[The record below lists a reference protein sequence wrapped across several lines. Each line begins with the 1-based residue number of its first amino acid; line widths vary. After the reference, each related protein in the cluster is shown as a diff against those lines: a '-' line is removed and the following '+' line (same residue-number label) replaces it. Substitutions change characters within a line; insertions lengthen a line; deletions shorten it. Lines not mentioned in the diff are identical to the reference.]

1 MLLSCGGNDGSDTEQ
16 NLEKVVT
23 HKTDTLTVYQSEDGK
38 LKYKFE
44 APLMEIYEYAK
55 QPYTEFREGLFITT
69 YNDSTMTV
77 ESTLK
82 ADYGLVL
89 DKQNLWEA
97 KGNVVAT
104 NAKGEKL
111 ETQQLFWNRRTKRI
125 YSNVD
130 SKVTMRNTVQIGS
143 GFESDEEFKDWTFR
157 QAVSTFEFEVE
168 QKPGSNAGGQHGAA
182 EEVGGDITPEAL
194 PATGTPPGDQAP
206 RRSMVTVE
214 ELEGEE

>member
-1 MLLSCGGNDGSDTEQ
+1 MLLSCGGSGGADAEQ

-23 HKTDTLTVYQSEDGK
+23 HKTDTLTVYQSEDGRI
-38 LKYKFE
+38 KYKFE
-44 APLMEIYEYAK
+44 APLMEVYEHAK

-69 YNDSTMTV
+69 YNDSTMNV

-89 DKQNLWEA
+89 DKQDLWEA

-104 NAKGEKL
+104 NARGEKL
-111 ETQQLFWNRRTKRI
+111 ETQQLFWNRRTRRV

-130 SKVTMRNTVQIGS
+130 SKVTMRNTVQVGT

-157 QAVSTFEFEVE
+157 QAVGTFEFDVE
-168 QKPGSNAGGQHGAA
+168 QQPREAAAGPDAPAGGGAGSA
-182 EEVGGDITPEAL
+182 EARPEKESASEGRG
-194 PATGTPPGDQAP
+194 PV
-206 RRSMVTVE
+206 RSMVTVE
-214 ELEGEE
+214 ELDQDV